1 MLLSHSNCL
10 VWFAFCK
17 KSFDS
22 GSIYCSRVQWILSPR
37 TVHWFFFRDALRNSF
52 GSEDPHFPRHIQNFA
67 KPETSFGWEIQKPR
81 QQHNQLLHYEQL
93 KARRGVAM
101 LVMCHTKVI
110 VTSAKTSMSCKNSG
124 WKPTFLLIWPIRWL
138 ALWHRCVDY
147 NHVGDML
154 TDMLK
159 PHLKVRMVTCV
170 YVWVIVCT
178 ICKKRRQKGRHV
190 MTCDN
195 LIIFAFK
202 NYLAGVQH
210 LQKDTGNT
218 VDGQNPAPPRM
229 MIIPLFIGFEPS
241 QVVQDFFHQ
250 QYLQIDSIN
259 LRFCPKFARCTWSN
273 NWLPYMQNEVPAQ
286 MSWNRWSLETR
297 SFRRRLGQ
305 VQGFLLP
312 AESPFLGHQ
321 NLDRSEKLALK
332 KT

>member
-1 MLLSHSNCL
+1 MNLNDGCRMECCFLIATAWYGLHFARNHSTL
-10 VWFAFCK
+10 GA
-17 KSFDS
+17 
-22 GSIYCSRVQWILSPR
+22 YSRVQWILSPR

-195 LIIFAFK
+195 FCIQELPCRSAAFAK
-202 NYLAGVQH
+202 RHRQYCWWTKSCTTKDDDYLKAYAWQPGAGRR
-210 LQKDTGNT
+210 G
-218 VDGQNPAPPRM
+218 PM
-229 MIIPLFIGFEPS
+229 
-241 QVVQDFFHQ
+241 
-250 QYLQIDSIN
+250 
-259 LRFCPKFARCTWSN
+259 FA
-273 NWLPYMQNEVPAQ
+273 
-286 MSWNRWSLETR
+286 
-297 SFRRRLGQ
+297 
-305 VQGFLLP
+305 
-312 AESPFLGHQ
+312 
-321 NLDRSEKLALK
+321 
-332 KT
+332 